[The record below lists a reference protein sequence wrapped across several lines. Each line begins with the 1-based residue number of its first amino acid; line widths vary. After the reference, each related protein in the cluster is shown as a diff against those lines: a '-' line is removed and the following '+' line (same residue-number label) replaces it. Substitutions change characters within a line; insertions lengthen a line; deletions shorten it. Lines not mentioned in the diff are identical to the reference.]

1 VLDGRS
7 EPERLEDLYEEPD
20 DSNVKP
26 LRAPADVR
34 IAA

>member
-1 VLDGRS
+1 V
-7 EPERLEDLYEEPD
+7 RLEDLYEAPD